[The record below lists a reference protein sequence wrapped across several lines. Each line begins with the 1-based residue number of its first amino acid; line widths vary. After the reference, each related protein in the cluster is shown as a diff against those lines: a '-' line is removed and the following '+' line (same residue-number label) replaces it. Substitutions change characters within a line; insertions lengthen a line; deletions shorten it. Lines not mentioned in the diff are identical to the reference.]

1 MKKNFNKGLALYKKT
16 SKIIPGGVQLLSKR
30 PELFLPD
37 QWPSYYKSAKG
48 CEIISYDNIKLYDF
62 TNCSVGMCP
71 LGYANSTIN
80 KSVVRAIKR
89 GNTTTLNTY
98 MEYDCAKLLI
108 KTHSWADMARF
119 TKSGGEAMS
128 VAVRIA
134 RSFTKK
140 EKVLFCGYN
149 GWHDWYISANLK
161 NTNKLNEH
169 LLPGISSSG
178 IPKSLGGLTQPF
190 EFNNTKDFKKKFKKH
205 YKNLSCVVLEPA
217 RAFHC
222 DINFVKSIRKHCTKY
237 NIPLIFDE
245 ITLGWHYTLG
255 GYHKALKVNPD
266 IAVFSKGTTN
276 GYPLGAIIGK
286 RKIMKSATDSFISS
300 AYWTE
305 NIGYAAA
312 IATINFMK
320 KNNVPNK
327 LRKKGKKIKNIW
339 EKIGKENNLPIMVRG
354 IDSLPTF
361 TFSHSKSD
369 EMITYFT
376 QEMLKEGFLAHGQ
389 CYLMI
394 SHTDYL
400 INKYKIATSKVFKK
414 ISKIFHSKKCN
425 FNKYLNGRVKFAK
438 FKNPV

>member
-1 MKKNFNKGLALYKKT
+1 MDSLLSIYETSRYHHTYHYKIIKNNKIKSIFNTKKNIRRQDLDKTYFIDGSLYILNVKFFLQNKVLTSKNSIGYKVKKIKSFEVDDVIDYEIIKFLKKNEKNFNKGLALYKKT

-140 EKVLFCGYN
+140 EKVLFCGYH

-190 EFNNTKDFKKKFKKH
+190 EFNNTKDFKKKFK
-205 YKNLSCVVLEPA
+205 
-217 RAFHC
+217 
-222 DINFVKSIRKHCTKY
+222 
-237 NIPLIFDE
+237 NII
-245 ITLGWHYTLG
+245 
-255 GYHKALKVNPD
+255 
-266 IAVFSKGTTN
+266 
-276 GYPLGAIIGK
+276 
-286 RKIMKSATDSFISS
+286 KI
-300 AYWTE
+300 
-305 NIGYAAA
+305 
-312 IATINFMK
+312 
-320 KNNVPNK
+320 
-327 LRKKGKKIKNIW
+327 
-339 EKIGKENNLPIMVRG
+339 
-354 IDSLPTF
+354 
-361 TFSHSKSD
+361 
-369 EMITYFT
+369 
-376 QEMLKEGFLAHGQ
+376 
-389 CYLMI
+389 
-394 SHTDYL
+394 
-400 INKYKIATSKVFKK
+400 
-414 ISKIFHSKKCN
+414 
-425 FNKYLNGRVKFAK
+425 
-438 FKNPV
+438 